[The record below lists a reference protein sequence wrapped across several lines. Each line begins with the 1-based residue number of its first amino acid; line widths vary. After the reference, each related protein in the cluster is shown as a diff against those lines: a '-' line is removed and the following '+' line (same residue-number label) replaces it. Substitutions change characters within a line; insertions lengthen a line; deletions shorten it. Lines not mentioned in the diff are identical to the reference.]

1 MMIGNSHVDSS
12 AIHAVPLVTPEAL
25 SPTVQS
31 LLGGALRWLSRSL
44 HLDQVLLFVRA
55 GEYYELAYSS
65 AGRQVSDCS
74 LPADGSLDRLLSH
87 TGPVPVE
94 WLGGIAH
101 ILGGALDR
109 DESSVLASAGA
120 DFLLGIPAGDDRNLS
135 GFLCIRRKGGYRS
148 LGTGDVRVLRAM
160 VSHAALIL
168 ENCRLSAALAAEDAE
183 LHRRDWEME
192 IARDMQ
198 NRIFP
203 AERPRISGL
212 DYYGDW
218 RPARGLSGDYLDYF
232 EMADGNL
239 GLAIGDVAGKG
250 LAAALLTSS
259 LHSMARA
266 LRHAYGGSL
275 ADLVA
280 AIDELF
286 YEICPDNSYATLF
299 VARYDPSRGL
309 LHYVNAGHE
318 PPLLLRKTGA
328 QFRTVVLE
336 SSGPVIGMLRKSSYR
351 ENVVSLGPG
360 DLLVAYTDGLCE
372 AANARGEEWGFRR
385 LLDTIQACRHQK
397 ARDIVDRVLESAEHF
412 AAGCPQFDDMTL
424 WLGRIEEANRDR
436 PRTSAEGLSLQAVA

>member
-1 MMIGNSHVDSS
+1 MMIGNSHITSS
-12 AIHAVPLVTPEAL
+12 TIHAVSPVTPEPLA
-25 SPTVQS
+25 PAVRS
-31 LLGGALRWLSRSL
+31 LLGGALGWLSRSL
-44 HLDQVLLFVRA
+44 QLDQLLLFVRA

-65 AGRQVSDCS
+65 SGREVFGCS

-87 TGPVPVE
+87 IGPVPIE
-94 WLGGIAH
+94 WLGGVAH

-109 DESSVLASAGA
+109 DESSVLASADA
-120 DFLLGIPAGDDRNLS
+120 DFLVGIPAGDRLD
-135 GFLCIRRKGGYRS
+135 GFLCIRRRGGYQS
-148 LGTGDVRVLRAM
+148 LSVGDIRLLRAM
-160 VSHAALIL
+160 VSHAALML
-168 ENCRLSAALAAEDAE
+168 ENCRLTDA

-192 IARDMQ
+192 IARDVQ

-203 AERPRISGL
+203 AERPRIPAL

-232 EMADGNL
+232 EMAEGNL

-266 LRHAYGGSL
+266 LRLSHVGSL
-275 ADLVA
+275 ADLMA
-280 AIDELF
+280 AIDEMF

-360 DLLVAYTDGLCE
+360 DFLVAYTDGLCE

-385 LLDTIQACRHQK
+385 LLETIQACRHQK

-424 WLGRIEEANRDR
+424 WLGRIEEANHN
-436 PRTSAEGLSLQAVA
+436 PRTAAEGLALQAVA

>member
-1 MMIGNSHVDSS
+1 MMIGNSHATSS
-12 AIHAVPLVTPEAL
+12 TIHAVSPVAPEPLGSA
-25 SPTVQS
+25 VQS
-31 LLGGALRWLSRSL
+31 LLGGALGWLSRTL
-44 HLDQVLLFVRA
+44 QLDQLLLFVRA

-65 AGRQVSDCS
+65 SGRQLSACS

-87 TGPVPVE
+87 CGPVPIE

-101 ILGGALDR
+101 LLGGALDQ

-120 DFLLGIPAGDDRNLS
+120 DFLMGIPMGERLD
-135 GFLCIRRKGGYRS
+135 GFLCIRRKGGYES
-148 LGTGDVRVLRAM
+148 LSKVDIRMLRAT
-160 VSHAALIL
+160 VSHAALML
-168 ENCRLSAALAAEDAE
+168 ENCRLSAALAAGNAE
-183 LHRRDWEME
+183 LDRRDWEME
-192 IARDMQ
+192 IARDVQ
-198 NRIFP
+198 DRIFP
-203 AERPRISGL
+203 AERPRIAGL

-239 GLAIGDVAGKG
+239 GLTIGDVAGKG

-266 LRHAYGGSL
+266 LRLSYGGSL

-280 AIDELF
+280 AIDEMF

-299 VARYDPSRGL
+299 VARYDPCRGL

-360 DLLVAYTDGLCE
+360 DFLVAYTDGLCE
-372 AANARGEEWGFRR
+372 APNARGEEWGLHR
-385 LLDTIQACRHQK
+385 LLETIQACRHQR
-397 ARDIVDRVLESAEHF
+397 ARDIVDRVLESAGHF
-412 AAGCPQFDDMTL
+412 SAGSPQFDDMTL
-424 WLGRIEEANRDR
+424 WLGRIEETNHN
-436 PRTSAEGLSLQAVA
+436 PRTAAEGLALQAVA

>member
-1 MMIGNSHVDSS
+1 MIGNSMASSPVDRQLV
-12 AIHAVPLVTPEAL
+12 APKPLR
-25 SPTVQS
+25 STVQS

-44 HLDQVLLFVRA
+44 QLDQLSLFVRT
-55 GEYYELAYSS
+55 GENFELAYSS
-65 AGRQVSDCS
+65 SGREVLACS
-74 LPADGSLDRLLSH
+74 LPADGSLDRLLSQS
-87 TGPVPVE
+87 GPMPIE
-94 WLGGIAH
+94 WFGDVAH
-101 ILGGALDR
+101 ISAEG
-109 DESSVLASAGA
+109 AGA
-120 DFLLGIPAGDDRNLS
+120 DFLVGIPAGERLG
-135 GFLCIRRKGGYRS
+135 GFLCIRRKRGYRS
-148 LGTGDVRVLRAM
+148 LRTGDMRLLRAI

-192 IARDMQ
+192 IARDVQ

-203 AERPRISGL
+203 AERPRITGL

-232 EMADGNL
+232 EMPYGNL

-266 LRHAYGGSL
+266 LRLSHGDSL
-275 ADLVA
+275 AELVT
-280 AIDELF
+280 AIDEMF

-299 VARYDPSRGL
+299 VARYDPERSL

-318 PPLLLRKTGA
+318 PPLLLRRNGA
-328 QFRTVVLE
+328 QFRTIVLE
-336 SSGPVIGMLRKSSYR
+336 SSGPVVGMLRKSSYR
-351 ENVVSLGPG
+351 ENVVSLAPG
-360 DLLVAYTDGLCE
+360 DFLVAYTDGLCE

-385 LLDTIQACRHQK
+385 LLETIQANRHQK

-424 WLGRIEEANRDR
+424 WLGRVEDAHRDF
-436 PRTSAEGLSLQAVA
+436 PRASADALTLQAVA